1 MTFLG
6 FLFICKQ
13 LQFCAV
19 SIKTICFW
27 VQTDEQLTPHCIPAL
42 PHAFM
47 LRFPDLI
54 TEHAPTKL
62 FLSLQTGFWQS
73 SVHIY
78 TGSDRICGE
87 SWRWELWQNRQMAKT
102 HTWKHT
108 CPHTF
113 NVHLQQ
119 HAFLSSDAQDAS
131 SLYVQKG
138 RLREWKEK
146 LKRGL

>member
-78 TGSDRICGE
+78 IQEVTGSVGSHGDESSGRIGKWLKPTHENTHAHTHSMCTYNNMLF
-87 SWRWELWQNRQMAKT
+87 SVQMHKT
-102 HTWKHT
+102 HQVYMCK
-108 CPHTF
+108 
-113 NVHLQQ
+113 
-119 HAFLSSDAQDAS
+119 
-131 SLYVQKG
+131 
-138 RLREWKEK
+138 KED
-146 LKRGL
+146 